1 MRRRILWSWLPAI
14 GVIVLCVSLSAQDK
28 SSLKPIIRQAVAF
41 GVSPPLRE
49 LVKLPQPPRYGFHDF
64 EPQPRVAVSEFK
76 AGFDPVEQSTAGAG
90 ASYSVGLNVFG
101 LGNGFP
107 NYPTGVSP
115 PDTNMAVG
123 DTQIVQW
130 VNTYYAVFDKTTGS
144 PLTDALPGNNFWY
157 GWDSDCGLNDAG
169 DPIAQWDAVAHRW
182 LMTQNTYYLNPNYAC
197 VAVSTT
203 ADALGS
209 YYLYKFPLT
218 SEFAHYPHWG
228 VWPSGYFATMLIPDS
243 DWHAKV
249 CAFNRSKILV
259 GDETAEEICFDLPN
273 DGNNSDLL
281 PADVDSPTAPPAGED
296 EFFIGGVNAVDKS
309 HLSLYSMHIK
319 NQSDWSQGA
328 TFTGTRN
335 SQLIAV
341 ATYTS
346 ACAYPDACV
355 PQLGTTDMLDDQGG
369 LVMYRFA
376 YWEDPPLATVR
387 ATPPK
392 PAPSQHWLVNQTV
405 IASGGNDG
413 VRWYEFTA
421 PIKNVPVTALTLFQQ
436 GTFAPDSKW
445 RWMASMARDK
455 VGDILVGYSVSS
467 ASTYPSIAIAGR
479 TVNDPLGTLES
490 EVTVVN
496 GTGSQLESGN
506 RWGDYSAMRIDRD
519 GCTFWYT
526 QEYYMLTVSSD
537 WSTQIASAK
546 FANCR

>member
-1 MRRRILWSWLPAI
+1 MRRGILWSWLLAI
-14 GVIVLCVSLSAQDK
+14 GVIVLCVPLSAQDK
-28 SSLKPIIRQAVAF
+28 SSPKPIIREAVAF

-49 LVKLPQPPRYGFHDF
+49 LVKLPQPRRYGFHDF

-76 AGFDPVEQSTAGAG
+76 AGFDPVEQSTAGAA

-130 VNTYYAVFDKTTGS
+130 VNTYYAVFDKATGS

-490 EVTVVN
+490 EGTVVN

-506 RWGDYSAMRIDRD
+506 RWGDYSAMRIDQD

-526 QEYYMLTVSSD
+526 QEYYMLTVSND
-537 WSTQIASAK
+537 WSTQIASAR
-546 FANCR
+546 FANCQ